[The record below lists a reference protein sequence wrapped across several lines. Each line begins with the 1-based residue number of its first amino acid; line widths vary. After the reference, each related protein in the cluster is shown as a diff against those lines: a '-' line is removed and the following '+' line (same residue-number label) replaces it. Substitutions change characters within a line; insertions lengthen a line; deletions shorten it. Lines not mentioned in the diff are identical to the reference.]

1 MSILDQL
8 NPQQREAVTTIEGP
22 VLIFAGAGSGKTRA
36 LTYRIAYMVQEKQI
50 PPWQILAVTFTNKA
64 ASEMK
69 ERIARLIGDR
79 ASQVWAGTFHS
90 VCARL
95 LRRYG
100 EHIGISP
107 NFVIYDETDQQALVK
122 QAMSIL
128 DIDAKSYSPTQILYR
143 ISSGKN
149 ELLGVQEY
157 SRSRKGPFDE
167 VVARVYGRY
176 QEGLRANNALD
187 FDDLLFRT
195 VDLLETKPALREE
208 LQARFPYILV
218 DEYQDINYAQYRFIR
233 LLAGTRGNVCVVGDD
248 DQSIYG
254 WRGANVGLILSFQED
269 FENTRVIKLEQNY
282 RSTQKILECAHHVIC
297 QNETR
302 AEKRLWT
309 ENSAG
314 ENLVLYRAVNEDE
327 EAEWVAATI
336 DHQVQKS
343 GMRYGDYA
351 ILYRTNAMSRAFEA
365 ALRGRNVPYQV
376 IGGMS
381 FYDRSEVKN
390 LAAYLKLIFNPS
402 DAVSLRRI
410 INTPTR
416 GIGDSTVTRL
426 TQVAYET
433 GVTLYEALPLLADDS
448 RLRQAQRHAALNFY
462 DMVEGLRKD
471 AEQMGVAELVS
482 RVLDRSGYLK
492 ALRNSKKAE
501 DADRADNLGELVTD
515 AVKYQQNAQEPT
527 LGGFLERLALLADID
542 KTEDLSNS
550 VSLMT
555 LHAAKGLEFPAVF
568 MVGMEEGICPHERSM
583 HDEFEL
589 AEERRLCY
597 VGLTRAERMV
607 YLSHAMGRTIF
618 GNVREMDPSRFLA
631 DLPRGLV
638 DHSGGSEHSR
648 TPRMFGDE
656 VATVREALVDAGID
670 MTQILQR
677 VRENQAV
684 ARRRNQEQEA
694 ESTPPERVED
704 KAKSKSRA
712 GTHADAQKAVD
723 GPAPAKAPRTRKK
736 ASRVRGPKVSNRQTG
751 DVFTAGTK
759 IVHDDWG
766 NGIVVSASHDE
777 AQPILTVVF
786 EKHGVKKMLAG
797 HPKLKA
803 R

>member
-64 ASEMK
+64 ANEMK

-314 ENLVLYRAVNEDE
+314 ENLVLYQAVNEDE
-327 EAEWVAATI
+327 EAEWVAATVA
-336 DHQVQKS
+336 HQVQKS
-343 GMRYGDYA
+343 KMRYGDYA

-426 TQVAYET
+426 TQVAYES
-433 GVTLYEALPLLADDS
+433 GVTLYEALPLLADDTE
-448 RLRQAQRHAALNFY
+448 LRQAQRHAVLDFY

-542 KTEDLSNS
+542 KTEDLGNS

-618 GNVREMDPSRFLA
+618 GSVREMDPSRFLA
-631 DLPRGLV
+631 DLPGGLI
-638 DHSGGSEHSR
+638 DHSGGGGHSR

-684 ARRRNQEQEA
+684 ARRRDQEQEA
-694 ESTPPERVED
+694 ESTPPERVGG
-704 KAKSKSRA
+704 KAKSRA
-712 GTHADAQKAVD
+712 TTYADVRETA
-723 GPAPAKAPRTRKK
+723 GGSAPSKAPRTQKK
-736 ASRVRGPKVSNRQTG
+736 APRVSATSVSNRQ
-751 DVFTAGTK
+751 DVEIFPPGTK

-766 NGIVVSASHDE
+766 NGVVVSISQDDTLA
-777 AQPILTVVF
+777 ILTIRF
-786 EKHGVKKMLAG
+786 ENHGVKKMLAG